1 MSKAEIKNIYPEELA
16 EFSARHKE
24 SEYVLVDVRQP
35 QEYTQEHIPGARLI
49 PLHELEGRLGELDPD
64 RQAIFYCRSGKR
76 SMTAAVLARDSG
88 IFDTDILN
96 LEGGI
101 TAYQNRVLPDYPR
114 VDIFSGFTD
123 LKAVVSRAVSLEKGA
138 EKFYTGFQESI
149 KDEGIKNQLQKLAG
163 LERAHAKVIFA
174 HGKNL
179 FDEDFDSF
187 FSKAEDSIVEG
198 GLNVSGW
205 AQKFKHLNQSELCLY
220 FLEVALEI
228 ETMAYDMYR
237 NLAENKDY
245 PREAAECF
253 FRLSEQEKGHMR
265 LVARL
270 FKDCA

>member
-1 MSKAEIKNIYPEELA
+1 MGKVEIKSINPEELA

-24 SEYVLVDVRQP
+24 SEYLLVDVRQP
-35 QEYTQEHIPGARLI
+35 QEYTQEHIPGARLM

-64 RQAIFYCRSGKR
+64 RQTIFYCRSGKR

-88 IFDTDILN
+88 VFDTDILN

-101 TAYQNRVLPDYPR
+101 TAYQKRVLPDYPR
-114 VDIFSGFTD
+114 VDLFSGSRD
-123 LKAVVSRAVSLEKGA
+123 LKAVISMAVSLEKGA

-149 KDEGIKNQLQKLAG
+149 KDENLKTQLKKLAG
-163 LERAHAKVIFA
+163 LERAHARVIFA
-174 HGKNL
+174 QGKQL

-198 GLNVSGW
+198 GLNVSDW
-205 AQKFKHLNQSELCLY
+205 AQKFKDLNQSDLCLY

-237 NLAENKDY
+237 NLAESKDY
-245 PREAAECF
+245 PREASECF

-270 FKDCA
+270 FNDCV

>member
-1 MSKAEIKNIYPEELA
+1 MSKVEIKSIYPEELA

-35 QEYTQEHIPGARLI
+35 REYTQEHIPGARLI
-49 PLHELEGRLGELDPD
+49 PLHELEGRLGELDTG

-88 IFDTDILN
+88 VFDTDILH

-114 VDIFSGFTD
+114 VDIFSGSRD
-123 LKAVVSRAVSLEKGA
+123 LKEVISRAVSLEKGA
-138 EKFYTGFQESI
+138 GNFYTRIRENLTH
-149 KDEGIKNQLQKLAG
+149 DNLKNQLRKLAD
-163 LERAHAKVIFA
+163 LEKAHARVIFA
-174 HGKNL
+174 QGGHL
-179 FDEDFDSF
+179 FDEDFEAFYS
-187 FSKAEDSIVEG
+187 SAEDNIVEG
-198 GLNVSGW
+198 GADPHAW
-205 AQKFKHLNQSELCLY
+205 MQKLQDLEQGELCTF

-237 NLAENKDY
+237 NLAESRDF
-245 PREAAECF
+245 PQEAVQCF

-265 LVARL
+265 LIARL
-270 FKDCA
+270 FRDCV